1 MVVCSVTVVPLGTG
15 SPSLSRFVAKSLRVL
30 EESGVKYQLTPMAT
44 VIEGELDEVLAVAAK
59 MHSSL
64 FSDEVV
70 RVSTTI
76 KIDERRDK
84 KLTMNGKVGAVKS
97 KL

>member
-1 MVVCSVTVVPLGTG
+1 MI
-15 SPSLSRFVAKSLRVL
+15 L
-30 EESGVKYQLTPMAT
+30 ETLQ
-44 VIEGELDEVLAVAAK
+44 IK